1 MLLNNLPLEIL
12 ELIVLHVSV
21 RDLCHVIATSH
32 RLCDLLQPRLFTNV
46 KLSDIY
52 GCKEGPAL
60 SYRVSKFLYAV
71 VRNPRLAHHVRTLEV
86 SGWNVNGFDIE
97 YREEEKKARF
107 DRGLAEKL
115 VEEPHGYTEGERAQ
129 WLEDLEEFQTEAW
142 VALLLPKLEK
152 IWKLSL
158 DWPQDSTHILNMFRK
173 AGDRSEPVF
182 LISRKED
189 GGSIPAY
196 FLNPF
201 FKFPSM
207 RKLGCSRLRDQKRE
221 EWGPELGNDEPPL
234 EKDVLQPY
242 CSNITA
248 IDIAQ
253 ACCFDGLREWI
264 QACKTLKSFRTSL
277 LLHKSTLEAIWI
289 DRSSF
294 GDGNDG
300 WMGSFAEFTA
310 LKALAI
316 TLPGLVGVAYGG
328 NRHEDPPRKLRK
340 LQDVLPSSL
349 ETLYLDLDERFCF
362 SQALDDLSDLVASR
376 EFPQLVT
383 IHLNRVI
390 KHENREKVA
399 WLKKVCEKAGVQG
412 FFSHKHRG
420 YRYDVLW
427 MLSNRSLEPIWPFN
441 RAEDL
446 GWYFLEA
453 SDTK

>member
-182 LISRKED
+182 PHLEEVYTTWWRED

-264 QACKTLKSFRTSL
+264 QACKTLKSFRTVGDGQLSHSEYYAGKHHGQGGKLYESL

-328 NRHEDPPRKLRK
+328 NRHEDPPRKTSEAPRR
-340 LQDVLPSSL
+340 PSFVVGD
-349 ETLYLDLDERFCF
+349 TL
-362 SQALDDLSDLVASR
+362 S
-376 EFPQLVT
+376 
-383 IHLNRVI
+383 
-390 KHENREKVA
+390 
-399 WLKKVCEKAGVQG
+399 
-412 FFSHKHRG
+412 
-420 YRYDVLW
+420 
-427 MLSNRSLEPIWPFN
+427 
-441 RAEDL
+441 
-446 GWYFLEA
+446 
-453 SDTK
+453 